1 MVYESVELP
10 EADFWSSELTW
21 VIEIICHLVTIDLQY
36 IHHNVTKSLL
46 SVPPL
51 TITCNTSA
59 SLALGPFNS
68 YIQVTHNSLQ
78 MCSQVELLTSGLSS
92 RSQIN
97 QGYVVA
103 TLLNVAATQIFVAN
117 IFNVEHQI
125 QDGFFSYH
133 FVTKIQKFMKFI
145 LYCDILYI
153 L

>member
-10 EADFWSSELTW
+10 AADFWSSELTW

-46 SVPPL
+46 SVPHL

-92 RSQIN
+92 RSQTN

-103 TLLNVAATQIFVAN
+103 TLLNGKLAQPLRRYSQPTFLMLSIKFKMA
-117 IFNVEHQI
+117 
-125 QDGFFSYH
+125 SL
-133 FVTKIQKFMKFI
+133 VTI
-145 LYCDILYI
+145 L
-153 L
+153 